1 MRRLIAAALALILM
15 IPVAASAGT
24 SVALRSD
31 PVDSDGVVTLGDLFE
46 GGGPAAS
53 ARVAARSGPTVV
65 LDATA
70 VQILA
75 RRHGLQWSNPDG
87 LRRIIVRQGEAP
99 SPLASS
105 RGRQVQVLAYA
116 RSLAAGEEVRA
127 EDLVWTRAAAAPVD
141 ALRDADEA
149 IGMIARRPLR
159 EGALVSARDVSAPM
173 AIRTGD
179 LVTAT
184 YQSGGVS
191 LELQVRALDA
201 GAIGQLITLQNLT
214 SKKTFQAV
222 VTGPGRAATGPDSPG
237 GRPSTSTRIAR
248 R

>member
-1 MRRLIAAALALILM
+1 MRLLIAIALMLLI
-15 IPVAASAGT
+15 PAAASAGT

-31 PVDSDGVVTLGDLFE
+31 PVDSDGVVTLDDLFE
-46 GGGPAAS
+46 GGGPAAT

-87 LRRIIVRQGEAP
+87 LRRIIVRQGEPTA
-99 SPLASS
+99 PLASS
-105 RGRQVQVLAYA
+105 RGRQVQALAYA

-141 ALRDADEA
+141 ALQDADQA
-149 IGMIARRPLR
+149 IGMVARRPLR
-159 EGALVSARDVSAPM
+159 EGALVSARDISAPLV
-173 AIRTGD
+173 IRPGD

-191 LELQVRALDA
+191 LELQVKALDA
-201 GAIGQLITLQNLT
+201 GAIGQLVTLQNLT

-222 VTGPGRAATGPDSPG
+222 VTGPGRAATGPDSHD
-237 GRPSTSTRIAR
+237 GRPSSPTRIAR